1 MPSILLERERESG
14 EIMKI
19 KMLVRRKEKEMYQPN
34 YYDTNFY
41 AHVGWQQTSDDSVA
55 LNYLFSSS
63 TLDLISKE
71 ISDALRGVDPEGRRI
86 IVPNDKIA
94 NVLSSVYRNG
104 TRTDIGGIYSTF
116 TIPDIQSRND
126 LRNIINQTINIV
138 VSSIK
143 NEMEIIEN
151 NKKLSVWNSV
161 LGDFNTQ
168 GLRFYPPIKLRS
180 RHPQY
185 MAFEMHY

>member
-1 MPSILLERERESG
+1 
-14 EIMKI
+14 
-19 KMLVRRKEKEMYQPN
+19 MYKPN

-41 AHVGWQQTSDDSVA
+41 AHVGWQQTSDDSVTT
-55 LNYLFSSS
+55 NYLFSPS
-63 TLDLISKE
+63 TLDHISNA
-71 ISDALRGVDPEGRRI
+71 ISEALRGVDPEGRRI
-86 IVPNDKIA
+86 VVPHDKIA
-94 NVLSSVYRNG
+94 NVLSSVYRHG
-104 TRTDIGGIYSTF
+104 TRTDIGDIYTTF

-126 LRNIINQTINIV
+126 VRNIINQTINIV
-138 VSSIK
+138 VSAIK

-161 LGDFNTQ
+161 LGDFNSQ
-168 GLRFYPPIKLRS
+168 GLRFSPPIKLRT